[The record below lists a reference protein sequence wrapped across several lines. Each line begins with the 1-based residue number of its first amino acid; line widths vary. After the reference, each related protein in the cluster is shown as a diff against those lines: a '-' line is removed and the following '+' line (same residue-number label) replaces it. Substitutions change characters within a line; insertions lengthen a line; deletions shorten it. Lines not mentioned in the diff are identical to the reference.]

1 MCIWQPHVKLNVAH
15 KSSPVSLNITV
26 LLPKDLIPS
35 IKVIIIFYYCIKISL
50 PTSIWNRQHTCVTIY
65 SIAMIW
71 IEIHEQCLNIIS
83 LLKNGFKTAKQLL
96 ISVVKDHTR
105 MRVHVGCH
113 KWKMNRFFLLHHW
126 DTYSKFS
133 RSCSSHHRCVIF
145 TQLLK
150 ITVMR
155 QKQKDTHYNQY
166 VSSQENIGKGRKPSE
181 TELFDQVVKGLF
193 TFAHTF
199 ICTRF
204 VKCSQY
210 GFVNNIFAL
219 AMRLFP

>member
-1 MCIWQPHVKLNVAH
+1 
-15 KSSPVSLNITV
+15 
-26 LLPKDLIPS
+26 
-35 IKVIIIFYYCIKISL
+35 
-50 PTSIWNRQHTCVTIY
+50 
-65 SIAMIW
+65 MIW
-71 IEIHEQCLNIIS
+71 IEIYEHCLNFIS